1 MGGLVDIFTGGGG
14 DSGGG
19 YTPPPLP
26 PAPVAPTIE
35 DADTKTRENED
46 KLKRRKGRA
55 ALVLTGKSGAGTPQ
69 TATKA
74 LTGE

>member
-1 MGGLVDIFTGGGG
+1 MSGLVDTIFGGGG
-14 DSGGG
+14 NDNT
-19 YTPPPLP
+19 YTPPALP

-46 KLKRRKGRA
+46 KVKRRKGRA

-69 TATKA
+69 TATKT